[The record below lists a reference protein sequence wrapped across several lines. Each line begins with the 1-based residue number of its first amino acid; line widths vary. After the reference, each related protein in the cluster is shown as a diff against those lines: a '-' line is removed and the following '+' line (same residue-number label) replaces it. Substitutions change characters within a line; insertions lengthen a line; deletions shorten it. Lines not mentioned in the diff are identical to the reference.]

1 MGGAVARL
9 MRQFAVFAGALL
21 LAALAHAQP
30 GPGHSAE
37 AGVSAVTAK
46 FLEAKQM
53 YDVAALQALTDDTY
67 VEITE
72 DGVKR
77 TRAAMLAFH
86 ALGRRGVY
94 RIMQIDEVET
104 RLQDEVAVQTMLL
117 NYKVIA
123 AHKDLLS
130 AARATLVAQRRDGQW
145 KVVSAHFTAVTPAPV
160 TRPQP
165 SGSAGSFGSRP

>member
-1 MGGAVARL
+1 MARL
-9 MRQFAVFAGALL
+9 MRPLAVLASAVLL
-21 LAALAHAQP
+21 TAPAYAQS
-30 GPGHSAE
+30 SAE

-46 FLEAKQM
+46 FIEAKQM

-72 DGVKR
+72 DGVRR

-104 RLQDEVAVQTMLL
+104 RLYDDVAVQTMLL

-145 KVVSAHFTAVTPAPV
+145 QLVSAQFTAVAPAV
-160 TRPQP
+160 FIRPQP
-165 SGSAGSFGSRP
+165 SGSAGSFVSRP